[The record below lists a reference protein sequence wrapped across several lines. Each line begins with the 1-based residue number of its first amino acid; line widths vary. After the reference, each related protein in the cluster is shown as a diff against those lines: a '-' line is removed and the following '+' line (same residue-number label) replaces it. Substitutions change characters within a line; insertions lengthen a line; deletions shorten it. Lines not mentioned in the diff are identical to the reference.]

1 MEAACFLKRNVEAA
15 CFLKRNVETACFL
28 KRKVEATT
36 FWQNSKNSNFP
47 QKFVQFRG
55 GQIWPKVVHKKLKTD
70 IYISDGK
77 KKKSHEKLKVC
88 CNSMYN
94 KIKN

>member
-1 MEAACFLKRNVEAA
+1 MGP
-15 CFLKRNVETACFL
+15 ACFL
-28 KRKVEATT
+28 KRKVGPACFLKRKVGPACFLKRKVGPACFLKRKVGPTK

-70 IYISDGK
+70 IYI
-77 KKKSHEKLKVC
+77 
-88 CNSMYN
+88 
-94 KIKN
+94 